1 MAITLPN
8 LWNSVHRP
16 IIYTFAPEYT
26 FVAAGNYLGN
36 LQLIIS
42 PLSNVDNFIVGTNAI
57 IPSGIYAGTHKVLSI
72 SGNALLL
79 DTTYTAGAGGTVIS
93 TRVPVNL
100 YAGYD
105 AAHPGFT
112 DYPYGLVA
120 SITAIRGAD
129 GNCKVDVS
137 GFLKSV
143 FKEIKAP
150 RIGRD
155 FQMSIPFALFVGLE
169 SHTTRY
175 ALNGTFKQDDLA
187 AYDAA
192 GKILNAREPIH
203 FQNGK
208 TIYSMIW
215 QDTAEFGEHI
225 VNIAATPGTGNVGGI
240 GFLEIGTTFTIQ

>member
-129 GNCKVDVS
+129 GNLIMIPNRLLTSQSLENMSERDYRRAKFNLTCD
-137 GFLKSV
+137 LKTKPSQI
-143 FKEIKAP
+143 EKA
-150 RIGRD
+150 IAQTKKQMEKFAKALDFMEAAKLRD
-155 FQMSIPFALFVGLE
+155 EMFRLE
-169 SHTTRY
+169 
-175 ALNGTFKQDDLA
+175 AQLA
-187 AYDAA
+187 
-192 GKILNAREPIH
+192 GMK
-203 FQNGK
+203 K
-208 TIYSMIW
+208 K
-215 QDTAEFGEHI
+215 
-225 VNIAATPGTGNVGGI
+225 
-240 GFLEIGTTFTIQ
+240 